1 MKRIS
6 AVALVCVLVLSLGT
20 MCAAKDHSPAD
31 VTARHGMVA
40 AANEL
45 ASQAGTEIL
54 KEGGNAVDAAV
65 ATAFALNVVES
76 NASGIGGG
84 GFMLIRMAG
93 SDKVV
98 AIDYREK
105 APAAS
110 TPDKFASEEAK
121 KNNISEFSPFAV
133 GVPGTVAGMVMALDK
148 YGTMS
153 LAQVMAPAIR
163 LAEEGFPLARVTSES
178 AKDHFDTL
186 TKFNDPSK
194 FVFFTNGL
202 PAEPGTI
209 IKQPNLAKAFRLI
222 AKDGRKAF
230 YEGPIGEAMIK
241 RLQELGGKMTM
252 EDLKNYEAVIREPAE
267 GTYRGYKIFS
277 MSPPSSGG
285 VTLVEIL
292 NIMENFP
299 VSEWGYNSPRTI
311 HYMAEAYKMAFADR
325 SKFLGDPDFLTI
337 PLKGLTSKEY
347 AKVLAGKIRP
357 FEAMK
362 QVSTGDPS
370 MYEHFS
376 TTHASVADAKGN
388 LVAFTQTVNDF
399 FGSSIIEPEYGFVLN
414 NEMDD
419 FSSNPE
425 SVNAPGP
432 GKRPLSSMSPSI
444 VLDPEERPF
453 LVAGT
458 PGAWRIITSMAEI
471 ITNLVDFHMS
481 MDEAIEAPR
490 FTCRS
495 IGGKPDALQVESR
508 IPEQTLV
515 LLKLRGHDIKVRS
528 DYDLY
533 FGGAQ
538 GILFDPVKDILIGG
552 ADSRRDGVAV
562 GY

>member
-110 TPDKFASEEAK
+110 TPDMFASEEAK

-311 HYMAEAYKMAFADR
+311 HYMTEAYKMAFADR

-347 AKVLAGKIRP
+347 AKVLAGKIHP

-515 LLKLRGHDIKVRS
+515 LLKLRGHDIKVRG

>member
-20 MCAAKDHSPAD
+20 ICFAKGHSPAD
-31 VTARHGMVA
+31 VTAKRGMVA

-65 ATAFALNVVES
+65 ATAFALNVVEA

-84 GFMLIRMAG
+84 GFMLVKMAD

-110 TPDKFASEEAK
+110 TPDMFASEEAK
-121 KNNISEFSPFAV
+121 KNNISAYSPFAV
-133 GVPGTVAGMVMALDK
+133 GVPGTVAGMVTALEK

-163 LAEEGFPLARVTSES
+163 LAEDGFPLARVTSES
-178 AKDHFDTL
+178 AKDHFDML

-194 FVFFTNGL
+194 VAFLTNGL

-230 YEGPIGEAMIK
+230 YEGPIGEAMVR

-252 EDLKNYEAVIREPAE
+252 DDLKNYDAVLREPAE

-285 VTLVEIL
+285 ITLVEIL

-299 VSEWGYNSPRTI
+299 VSEWGHNSPRTI
-311 HYMAEAYKMAFADR
+311 HYMTEAYKMAFADR
-325 SKFLGDPDFLTI
+325 SRFLGDPDFVEI
-337 PLKGLTSKEY
+337 PIRGITSKEY
-347 AKVLAGKIRP
+347 AKALAGKIRP
-357 FEAMK
+357 YEAMK
-362 QVSTGDPS
+362 KIPAGDPS
-370 MYEHFS
+370 TYEHFS
-376 TTHASVADAKGN
+376 TTHTSVADSKGN
-388 LVAFTQTVNDF
+388 LVAFTQTVNYF
-399 FGSSIIEPEYGFVLN
+399 FGAGIIEPEYGFVLN

-419 FSSNPE
+419 FSSDPK

-444 VLDPEERPF
+444 VLDPEDRPF

-495 IGGKPDALQVESR
+495 KGGKPDALQVESR
-508 IPEQTLV
+508 IPEQTLL
-515 LLKLRGHDIKVRS
+515 LLKLRGHDIKIRG

-538 GILFDPVKDILIGG
+538 GILFDPVRDILLGG